1 MILTREFLDKGKTSR
16 GGWTREQLRMVGV
29 SWPPVQG
36 WQLGVLGVEVTDT
49 LAETFLTLGRVRKK
63 TLTPKATPE
72 LLSRK
77 NDLSAKRKSRKRVGL
92 NKGLWAKETR
102 AKLLSK
108 ENMAESHIDALLS
121 SLPVVFRREHPL
133 VVDKTQ
139 YFLDFIVISVK
150 APRRKLRLAIEVDGG
165 YHGTPAQMEKD
176 RIRERNLLAT
186 SRVNAI
192 LRIDASAAL
201 LMDKDELYRLMI
213 GVKIGSVKIV

>member
-1 MILTREFLDKGKTSR
+1 M
-16 GGWTREQLRMVGV
+16 
-29 SWPPVQG
+29 
-36 WQLGVLGVEVTDT
+36 
-49 LAETFLTLGRVRKK
+49 AETFLTLGRVRKK

-150 APRRKLRLAIEVDGG
+150 SPRRKLRLAIEVDGG

-201 LMDKDELYRLMI
+201 IMDKDELYRLMI